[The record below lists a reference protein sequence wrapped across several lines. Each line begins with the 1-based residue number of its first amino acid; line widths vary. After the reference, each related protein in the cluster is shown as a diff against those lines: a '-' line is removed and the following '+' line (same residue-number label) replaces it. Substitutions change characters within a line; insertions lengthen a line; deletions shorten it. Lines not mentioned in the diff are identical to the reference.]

1 MTEVENQRRVIVK
14 SLALIFCA
22 VLFALSFPAEAQQPK
37 VYRVGLIYPGDPFNA
52 VVEGLR
58 DGLKE
63 LGTLPLLC

>member
-1 MTEVENQRRVIVK
+1 MRYETIGNSNIAKVGGFV
-14 SLALIFCA
+14 LCTL
-22 VLFALSFPAEAQQPK
+22 LFALSFPAEAQQPK
-37 VYRVGLIYPGDPFNA
+37 VYRVGLIYPGGPFNA